1 MIAELESE
9 GRLTRVSAGAD
20 SPEQIIAS
28 EDKPLFDAA
37 YAEASSDGDTARLEL
52 VRRALKTC
60 GPTTV
65 AEIAARLHLKG
76 PEVEQNL
83 AALEGQGAVFQGHFT
98 RSDTIQWCDR
108 YNLER
113 IHRMTLARVRAEIE
127 PCADHE
133 YAAFR
138 LRWMHVD
145 GADLAADQSGVA
157 AVLEQLSGIAAA
169 PEIWEHAIIPAR
181 IPGYRPE
188 MLDLVCMSGQM
199 KWVAVAGESAEG
211 EQPASTPARVTFI
224 ARKASLFVPRQES
237 APEDPKENA
246 VL

>member
-1 MIAELESE
+1 MIAELDSE

-20 SPEQIIAS
+20 SPEKIIAS

-37 YAEASSDGDTARLEL
+37 YAEASSDGDAARLEL
-52 VRRALKTC
+52 VRRALKTS

-65 AEIAARLHLKG
+65 AEIAARLHLRQSDID
-76 PEVEQNL
+76 QNL

-138 LRWMHVD
+138 LKWMHV
-145 GADLAADQSGVA
+145 GSTELPADQTGVA
-157 AVLEQLSGIAAA
+157 AVLDQLSGIAAT
-169 PEIWEHAIIPAR
+169 PEIWEQAILPAR
-181 IPGYRPE
+181 IEGYRPE

-199 KWVAVAGESAEG
+199 KWLAIPAVSVEG
-211 EQPASTPARVTFI
+211 APAANVPSRVTFVP
-224 ARKASLFVPRQES
+224 RKATL
-237 APEDPKENA
+237 
-246 VL
+246 

>member
-1 MIAELESE
+1 MIAELDSE

-20 SPEQIIAS
+20 SPEKIIAS

-37 YAEASSDGDTARLEL
+37 YAEASSDGDAARLEL
-52 VRRALKTC
+52 VRRTLKTS

-65 AEIAARLHLKG
+65 GEVAARLHLKG
-76 PEVEQNL
+76 PEVEQSL
-83 AALEGQGAVFQGHFT
+83 VALESSGAVFRAHFT
-98 RSDTIQWCDR
+98 RADTIQWCDR

-138 LRWMHVD
+138 LRWMHV
-145 GADLAADQSGVA
+145 GGEELPADQTGVA
-157 AVLEQLSGIAAA
+157 AVLEQLSGVALA
-169 PEIWEHAIIPAR
+169 PELWERAILPAR

-188 MLDLVCMSGQM
+188 MLDLVCMSGQL
-199 KWVAVAGESAEG
+199 KWVAMPEEGSAVAN
-211 EQPASTPARVTFI
+211 TPARI
-224 ARKASLFVPRQES
+224 SFV
-237 APEDPKENA
+237 
-246 VL
+246 